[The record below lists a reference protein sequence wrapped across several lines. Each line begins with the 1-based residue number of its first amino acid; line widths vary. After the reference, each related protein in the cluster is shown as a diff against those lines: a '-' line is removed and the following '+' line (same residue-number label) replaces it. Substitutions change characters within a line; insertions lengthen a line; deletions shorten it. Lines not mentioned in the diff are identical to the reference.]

1 MEISI
6 ATNGTTSYET
16 FHLIELHLDQDVLQ
30 SLTFTTKAVATSGLI
45 VSLLVGCYFKS
56 ALYLYMYDNRK
67 ALSERPV
74 DILLLVQAIVQHLVS
89 MLMILTYGTG
99 LSLGITFANQLGED
113 VWCNIPWYGGNYGFA
128 YRIVG
133 GLVIACFR
141 LLLIHGSNL
150 VKIRIGMNRS
160 LCLMLMIC
168 ITVPAIL
175 VQGFA
180 MGNGPASRRQPMWN
194 QCIGKSEEFR
204 NILHEYSVV
213 RGTTTIE
220 PEIIPKIVLIICLL
234 CVMAEFA
241 CYLAFFG
248 HMYCHDRYMLKR
260 KILKEDV
267 VRRRNQKNAITF
279 LGQFWSFAVEFVVL
293 TLVIISMFEQSNI
306 LIRVFVIIAFWV
318 EFGLVSVVEVL
329 TSYSLINYLPH
340 KLIIRRF
347 S

>member
-1 MEISI
+1 M
-6 ATNGTTSYET
+6 
-16 FHLIELHLDQDVLQ
+16 
-30 SLTFTTKAVATSGLI
+30 
-45 VSLLVGCYFKS
+45 
-56 ALYLYMYDNRK
+56 
-67 ALSERPV
+67 
-74 DILLLVQAIVQHLVS
+74 
-89 MLMILTYGTG
+89 
-99 LSLGITFANQLGED
+99 
-113 VWCNIPWYGGNYGFA
+113 
-128 YRIVG
+128 
-133 GLVIACFR
+133 IACFR
-141 LLLIHGSNL
+141 LLLIHASNL
-150 VKIRIGMNRS
+150 VKIRIGMNRC

-168 ITVPAIL
+168 ISVPAIL

-194 QCIGKSEEFR
+194 QCIEKSEEFR
-204 NILHEYSVV
+204 NILHEYLVL

-220 PEIIPKIVLIICLL
+220 PEHIPKIVLIICIL
-234 CVMAEFA
+234 CVMAELA

-279 LGQFWSFAVEFVVL
+279 LGQFWSFVVEFVVL
-293 TLVIISMFEQSNI
+293 TLVIISVFTQANI

-329 TSYSLINYLPH
+329 TSYCLINYLPH